1 MEFFNYDYCIKL
13 NKQNEIDRLNV
24 NINNIK
30 KEIDIK
36 KTHIKTILESYIKY
50 NCIIKF
56 KLLNLKHIIIKFI
69 LNINTNKQLIQDNT
83 NKVNSI
89 NERINKLNSIKYNY
103 TLYKFNIQQLTN
115 SDDIYINKSNYTIC
129 KLLKFYSK
137 DYSLNCSYLKNYS
150 INKNININ
158 INILYIFILYCNN
171 NHNLSDNINIFNNII
186 INLSKLVYKK
196 NKRLYIILNTYLCN
210 EHINTDYINC
220 ILYKIVNLYKLFNLN
235 KDIKEFFK
243 IKVKNNIIIKT
254 LYNDKYHLLKNNNN
268 YNNNKIKTN
277 KIVNSKIKLYNK
289 LYLSVYK
296 KHNSMCI
303 TINKYE
309 KNIGKLNDLLN
320 IFNNKLITLNN
331 EIEDIDLINCP
342 VELKQKCIKLDNA
355 NNICCICLDPISIG
369 IKTSCN
375 HIFHIY
381 CINLYIYYILNNEM
395 NNINILCPLCR
406 NYI

>member
-129 KLLKFYSK
+129 KLLKFYSFRL
-137 DYSLNCSYLKNYS
+137 DAMLK
-150 INKNININ
+150 
-158 INILYIFILYCNN
+158 F
-171 NHNLSDNINIFNNII
+171 
-186 INLSKLVYKK
+186 
-196 NKRLYIILNTYLCN
+196 
-210 EHINTDYINC
+210 
-220 ILYKIVNLYKLFNLN
+220 
-235 KDIKEFFK
+235 
-243 IKVKNNIIIKT
+243 
-254 LYNDKYHLLKNNNN
+254 
-268 YNNNKIKTN
+268 
-277 KIVNSKIKLYNK
+277 
-289 LYLSVYK
+289 
-296 KHNSMCI
+296 
-303 TINKYE
+303 
-309 KNIGKLNDLLN
+309 
-320 IFNNKLITLNN
+320 
-331 EIEDIDLINCP
+331 
-342 VELKQKCIKLDNA
+342 
-355 NNICCICLDPISIG
+355 
-369 IKTSCN
+369 
-375 HIFHIY
+375 
-381 CINLYIYYILNNEM
+381 
-395 NNINILCPLCR
+395 
-406 NYI
+406 